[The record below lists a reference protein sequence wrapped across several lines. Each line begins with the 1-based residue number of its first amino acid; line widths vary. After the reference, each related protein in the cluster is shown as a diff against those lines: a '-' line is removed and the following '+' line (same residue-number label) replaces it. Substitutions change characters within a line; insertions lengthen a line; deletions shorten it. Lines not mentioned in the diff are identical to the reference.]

1 MKKDKRVIRRPWAC
15 QRKGGWIIQPD
26 DFLLALKD
34 GEIVEIGNLRV
45 GAKQLSQLL
54 KLMQFPD
61 EEFLV
66 SRANGSLEIET
77 MKRVI
82 VTKDGKRRTAFRKPR
97 LEHSI
102 KVSNGAWMPQAKKPM
117 TTVVIK
123 PRIFARG

>member
-1 MKKDKRVIRRPWAC
+1 MKKGKRVIRRPWGC
-15 QRKGGWIIQPD
+15 KKKGGVIIQPD
-26 DFLLALKD
+26 DFLQALKD
-34 GEIVEIGNLRV
+34 GDIAEIGKLRV
-45 GAKQLSQLL
+45 GAKQLSQLI

-66 SRANGSLEIET
+66 SSNGQLDIET

-82 VTKDGKRRTAFRKPR
+82 VTKGGVRRTAFRKPR

-102 KVSNGAWMPQAKKPM
+102 RVSNGAWLPQANRPM
-117 TTVVIK
+117 TTVVIR

>member
-1 MKKDKRVIRRPWAC
+1 MKKDKRVIQRPWAC
-15 QRKGGWIIQPD
+15 RRKGGWIIQPD
-26 DFLLALKD
+26 DFLLALKE
-34 GEIVEIGNLRV
+34 GEIVEIGKLHV
-45 GAKQLSQLL
+45 GAKQLSQLI

-66 SRANGSLEIET
+66 SSNGSLEVET

-82 VTKDGKRRTAFRKPR
+82 VTKGGKRRTAFRKPR

-102 KVSNGAWMPQAKKPM
+102 RVSNGAWMPKSKRPM

>member
-1 MKKDKRVIRRPWAC
+1 MKKDKRVIRRPWG
-15 QRKGGWIIQPD
+15 RKQNGGWIIQPNE
-26 DFLLALKD
+26 LLQALKG
-34 GEIVEIGNLRV
+34 GEIAEFGKLHV
-45 GAKQLSQLL
+45 GAKQLG
-54 KLMQFPD
+54 KLIALMKFPD

-66 SRANGSLEIET
+66 SSNGRLDIET

-102 KVSNGAWMPQAKKPM
+102 RVSNGAWMPESKKPM

-123 PRIFARG
+123 PRVFARG

>member
-1 MKKDKRVIRRPWAC
+1 MKKDKRIIRRPWAC
-15 QRKGGWIIQPD
+15 RRKGGWIIQPD
-26 DFLLALKD
+26 DLLQALKE
-34 GEIVEIGNLRV
+34 GEIAEFSKLHV
-45 GAKQLSQLL
+45 GAKQLSQLI

-66 SRANGSLEIET
+66 SSNGSLEVKT

-102 KVSNGAWMPQAKKPM
+102 RVSDRAWLPKAKKPM